1 MKNPWDATAQLWPWA
16 AHCGSCWHLP
26 LPSTVWLVCHH
37 VRAFGKQL
45 LLMFPVVMQDTRLHN
60 QPLEI
65 WALGDLHCLHHLGNA
80 ASRASICI

>member
-1 MKNPWDATAQLWPWA
+1 MKHPWDATAQLWPWA

-26 LPSTVWLVCHH
+26 LPSTAWLVCHH

-45 LLMFPVVMQDTRLHN
+45 LLMFPVVVQDTRLHN

-65 WALGDLHCLHHLGNA
+65 CIVCIIWATLLSVPVFAFKTPLP
-80 ASRASICI
+80 